1 MALTINSN
9 IASLISQRNLQSSTR
24 SINKSFGR
32 LSSGLRVS
40 SSTDDAAG
48 LSIATGL
55 TSQIRGMN
63 QAIRNTNDAIS
74 LIQVAEGAMDETTNS
89 LQRIRELAVQ
99 ASSDT
104 YTSTDRGDIWEEVVQ
119 LLSEI
124 NRIASTTTFNG
135 KTLLNGNFS
144 GATSGMRFTIGA
156 EAGQTIALNIDA
168 IAASNLGI
176 GADSIIGSTDYA
188 NLEAS
193 GIETFYMGGGRGTSQ
208 GFSNA
213 GQVSLANYVVGLVD
227 SALASV
233 SDIRSGLGSVQNRLE
248 STISSLAN
256 VSENT
261 QAARSRIID
270 VDIATETSNLTRQS
284 ILQQAGTAILAQAN
298 QQPQL
303 ALLLL
308 GG

>member
-1 MALTINSN
+1 MAITINSN
-9 IASLISQRNLQSSTR
+9 IASLVSQRNLQASTR
-24 SINKSFGR
+24 GLNKSFGR
-32 LSSGLRVS
+32 LSSGLRVN

-55 TSQIRGMN
+55 TAQIRGMN

-119 LLSEI
+119 LVSEI
-124 NRIASTTTFNG
+124 NRIASNTTFNG

-144 GATSGMRFTIGA
+144 GATSGLRFTIGA

-176 GADSIIGSTDYA
+176 GADSMMGASNIAALTT
-188 NLEAS
+188 S
-193 GIETFYMGGGRGTSQ
+193 GIETFYMGGGEGTSQ

-261 QAARSRIID
+261 QAARSRIMD
-270 VDIATETSNLTRQS
+270 ADIAQETSQLTKQS
-284 ILQQAGTAILAQAN
+284 ILQQAGVAILSQAN

-303 ALLLL
+303 ALMLLS
-308 GG
+308 